1 MHDFKQSVHKHL
13 LRVPYHSAPPA
24 SILNIHRASQNGSPR
39 IMMLIYLM
47 KVIHNGSFVHQP
59 QGIMVRAGENKQT
72 SWMWVPD
79 RKKRN
84 KVSQGW
90 EKYVAKCQR
99 DSLLFWVFGWG
110 AGVVSIFLSGL
121 AWHRPQSCPRHNSSY
136 SMGERGRE
144 RGRGREMSGW
154 GGVGEVWCL
163 SLPWSP
169 MALLTIQHPPNYPP
183 IHSQRDKASVLVCWS
198 NMATNLSHSN
208 ITPTSLSLE
217 VRRAQALHRA
227 PLYFFIRDS
236 TTDDFTELVQ
246 GVPFFVV
253 VVVFVSI
260 DRLKPWIRLRCFFFF
275 EDADTKNRWR
285 SPRKQQQVNVSVLNE
300 RSGKEYCRSMRLW
313 AVFIFRTGHGASD
326 ATRLLHQDHRLTAAT
341 ERVACLY

>member
-1 MHDFKQSVHKHL
+1 M
-13 LRVPYHSAPPA
+13 
-24 SILNIHRASQNGSPR
+24 
-39 IMMLIYLM
+39 
-47 KVIHNGSFVHQP
+47 
-59 QGIMVRAGENKQT
+59 
-72 SWMWVPD
+72 
-79 RKKRN
+79 
-84 KVSQGW
+84 SQGW

-227 PLYFFIRDS
+227 PLYFLFVTAQP
-236 TTDDFTELVQ
+236 TTLLNLSRSS
-246 GVPFFVV
+246 FFLLLLL
-253 VVVFVSI
+253 FSFFI
-260 DRLKPWIRLRCFFFF
+260 DRLKPRIKSSVFFIYLFIYF
-275 EDADTKNRWR
+275 WRRWW
-285 SPRKQQQVNVSVLNE
+285 KEQV
-300 RSGKEYCRSMRLW
+300 
-313 AVFIFRTGHGASD
+313 T
-326 ATRLLHQDHRLTAAT
+326 LT
-341 ERVACLY
+341 